1 MPLVTAI
8 QIVTHGLILALGFH
22 LCINNSIMG
31 TKKIIALILPVFFLF
46 IASTCNKGSINPNI
60 PNVVINIT
68 IDPNSTIYQQ
78 LNTPGGWLYLD
89 EQPGIY
95 IPAGSRGI
103 IIYRVTMS
111 DFKAYERQPPNFPFE
126 CCDEKGIKC
135 TKLIVGANYPF
146 VKDTCTD
153 NLYQLLD
160 GALFQG
166 EGQYPLIEYNAMY
179 DGALLHVFN

>member
-68 IDPNSTIYQQ
+68 IDPNLLGEEMRIISVNGQLAHLQIMDTIFV
-78 LNTPGGWLYLD
+78 T
-89 EQPGIY
+89 
-95 IPAGSRGI
+95 IP
-103 IIYRVTMS
+103 TTNFKNQDM
-111 DFKAYERQPPNFPFE
+111 DFA
-126 CCDEKGIKC
+126 
-135 TKLIVGANYPF
+135 
-146 VKDTCTD
+146 
-153 NLYQLLD
+153 
-160 GALFQG
+160 
-166 EGQYPLIEYNAMY
+166 
-179 DGALLHVFN
+179 